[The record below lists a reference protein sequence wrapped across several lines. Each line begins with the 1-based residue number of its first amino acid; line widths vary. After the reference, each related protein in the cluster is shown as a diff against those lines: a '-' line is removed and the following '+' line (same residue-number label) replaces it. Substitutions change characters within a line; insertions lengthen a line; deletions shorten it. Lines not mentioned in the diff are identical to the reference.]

1 MTKPN
6 VIRILKPPDNAF
18 NKNRRV
24 SELLWAQVENLAAIV
39 RRQIDH
45 DRCAV
50 RTEGQASDF
59 IREMAALQRLLPKT
73 QKGRIQD
80 TSKLKKI
87 VRVPRG
93 TANASKRDEPVSD
106 AVWERVEDLAAVL
119 KRQID
124 NERRAINTEG
134 QASAFIRKMTTIVH
148 PQDTSKKPVRSSR
161 AAQKKR
167 PRSSR

>member
-50 RTEGQASDF
+50 RTEGQASAF

-73 QKGRIQD
+73 RKGRLQN
-80 TSKLKKI
+80 TPKLDKIIRAPKKS
-87 VRVPRG
+87 
-93 TANASKRDEPVSD
+93 ANESNMNEPVSD
-106 AVWERVEDLAAVL
+106 AVWERVEDLAAIL
-119 KRQID
+119 NRQID

-134 QASAFIRKMTTIVH
+134 QASAFIRKMTAIVH
-148 PQDTSKKPVRSSR
+148 PQDAKKKPVRPSK
-161 AAQKKR
+161 AAPKKR